1 MKISRREV
9 LTGVAALAASAGV
22 RSKSDAQAPRESSIP
37 DRRDWQKLDDKVR
50 SWWDQDQCRATEEEI
65 RADKSRNLKF
75 LPFPYAALTSG
86 PIYRTMFPY
95 DTGFMNLALLAHE
108 RLDLV
113 RNHILNYLFLI
124 DRYGFF
130 PNSNVAGLLTR
141 SHANFVPGT
150 IWRYYLATQ
159 DHDLL
164 ATAYPLLKREFKEY
178 WNAPH
183 HQTPIGLATNR
194 DLGDPLLSPELASE
208 AETAMDWMPIYG
220 GDVRRCAPVSTNC
233 ILVRYARTLALIAER
248 VGRASEAKAFANEAD
263 RRAGLIRK
271 YCWNDKAGVFLEY
284 DYVAD
289 KQLPYISEC
298 GFWTLWAGV
307 ATEGQGHRLRENIS
321 LLEKPY
327 GLAVTDKAYEDPH
340 PPSAYLIHSPS
351 GTRNIKDLTMPD
363 ASPEY
368 LGGRGPLM
376 WMYPA
381 GWASTQLMIVDGLD
395 TYGCAD
401 VARRICA
408 RFLSL
413 VMDQYRKT
421 GELWEKYNVVDGT
434 LVLPNSRY
442 GNIPYHSFTAA
453 AVVLLG
459 RRLFEDQHIRS
470 T

>member
-1 MKISRREV
+1 
-9 LTGVAALAASAGV
+9 
-22 RSKSDAQAPRESSIP
+22 
-37 DRRDWQKLDDKVR
+37 LDDEIR
-50 SWWDQDQCRATEEEI
+50 SWWDRDQCCATEEEI
-65 RADKSRNLKF
+65 RADESSNLKF
-75 LPFPYAALTSG
+75 LPFPYLALTPGSA
-86 PIYRTMFPY
+86 YRSMFPY
-95 DTGFMNLALLAHE
+95 DTGFMNLALLTHE
-108 RLDLV
+108 RFDLA
-113 RNHILNYLFLI
+113 RNHILNYLFMI
-124 DRYGFF
+124 DRYGYF
-130 PNSNVAGLLTR
+130 PNSNLAGLLTR
-141 SHANFVPGT
+141 SHANIVPGT
-150 IWRYYLATQ
+150 IWRYYVATR
-159 DHDLL
+159 DRDLL
-164 ATAYPLLKREFKEY
+164 ALAYPRLKREFTDY
-178 WNAPH
+178 WNASH

-194 DLGDPLLSPELASE
+194 DLGDASLSPELASE

-233 ILVRYARTLALIAER
+233 ILVRYSRVLALIAEE
-248 VGRASEAKAFANEAD
+248 VGRSDEAKAFANEAD
-263 RRAGLIRK
+263 RRARLIRE
-271 YCWNDKAGVFLEY
+271 YCWNETLGIFLEY
-284 DYVAD
+284 DYLAE
-289 KQLPYISEC
+289 KQLPCISEC

-307 ATEGQGHRLRENIS
+307 ATAEQGSRLSRNLS
-321 LLEKPY
+321 LLEKRY

-340 PPSAYLIHSPS
+340 PESAYVIQSPN
-351 GTRNIKDLTMPD
+351 GERNIKDITAPD
-363 ASPEY
+363 AHPEY

-395 TYGCAD
+395 TYGYVD

-442 GNIPYHSFTAA
+442 GNVPYHSFTAA

-459 RRLFEDQHIRS
+459 RRLFEDQHIQS